1 VAPARGP
8 GSARRAPGSGFSAGS
23 DSGHHPNVSCD
34 IARELFAQ
42 ITPAFVA
49 AWKART
55 LRSTSRTAP
64 RRVGPLPCSRTAGRR
79 RHLQPGARCSR
90 SCKKGTGWSRQ
101 ADRTG
106 LPHGSSLYYSLPV
119 FLVRE
124 DVQAVFPN
132 PKISGNAR
140 YTYLPAYAHA
150 LR

>member
-1 VAPARGP
+1 M
-8 GSARRAPGSGFSAGS
+8 RAATP
-23 DSGHHPNVSCD
+23 DTVLNVSCD

-42 ITPAFVA
+42 ITLAFVA

-55 LRSTSRTAP
+55 GQDVRIDQSHRASSHQAPAVLEGCRPTSSPSTR
-64 RRVGPLPCSRTAGRR
+64 CSM
-79 RHLQPGARCSR
+79 SR
-90 SCKKGTGWSRQ
+90 SCKKGTGWSRL
-101 ADRTG
+101 AGRAS